1 MQRAETTW
9 GILDPAV
16 LARVLVVSPHFDD
29 AALGAAHLLSSHPGS
44 TVVTVLA
51 GRPPSYPAEPSEWD
65 AEGGFKTGDDVVG
78 ARRKEDTAA
87 MAVLGSSPVW
97 LDFSDHQYL
106 PRDQR
111 PGPPEVAPVLQA
123 AIEAA
128 APSAVFLPMGLGNPD
143 HVLTHDAGLL
153 VREELAERARSAE
166 ALEWFCY
173 EDHGYKHIPGLL
185 AWRVATLFKS
195 GLWPTPAIVPIDAD
209 MEIKRAAID
218 CYASQIAPLQREHAL
233 SERLAANVPEQ
244 YWRLDSPPRGWEPL
258 MATI

>member
-1 MQRAETTW
+1 MSAGCPDAALPVPSHYAAAPGRPNRAGYSPPMQRAETTW

-97 LDFSDHQYL
+97 L
-106 PRDQR
+106 
-111 PGPPEVAPVLQA
+111 
-123 AIEAA
+123 
-128 APSAVFLPMGLGNPD
+128 PD